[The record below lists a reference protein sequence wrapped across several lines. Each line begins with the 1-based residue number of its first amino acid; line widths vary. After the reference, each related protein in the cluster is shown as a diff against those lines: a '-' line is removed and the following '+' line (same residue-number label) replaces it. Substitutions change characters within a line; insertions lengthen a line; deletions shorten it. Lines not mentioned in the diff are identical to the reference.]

1 MLRFFVITLSLLFL
15 LAVGAIGAT
24 GYAFWHFG
32 RGLPDYRQLAD
43 YQPPVMTRLY
53 AGDGRLIT
61 EYAVQKRV
69 FVPIEAIPRRV
80 IDAFLSAEDKNFYT
94 HPGLDFTGLAR
105 AVLVN
110 LKNLG
115 SDRRPIGASTI
126 TQQVAKN
133 FLLTNEVSLER
144 KAKEAI
150 LALRIE
156 NTFSKDHILEL
167 YLNEIYLGYGSY
179 GVAAA
184 AMNYFNKSLDQ
195 LTVADAAYLAALPK
209 APNNYHP
216 IRKHEAA
223 VDRRDWV
230 VSRMLEDGH
239 ITRDQAERA
248 WASDLVTQ
256 SRDETEYVHGGHYFA
271 EEVRR
276 EIVATFGE
284 DQLYKGGLAVRT
296 TLEPDYQALAQKALR
311 FGLEHYDRRHG
322 WRGPVTQVAPG
333 AGWGDRLAQVT
344 PPPGMPEDWH
354 LAVVLETGKDA
365 SLGLAGGVKGTIPYD
380 ELSWARAW
388 REGQRVGARPKAASD
403 VLQAGDVVMVE
414 PVADEDGAA
423 KSGVYALRQIPDSNG
438 GLVALDPHTGRVL
451 AMAGGW
457 SIDRSEFNRATQAY
471 RQPGS
476 AFKPFVYLSALEQ
489 GYTPATLILDAPFV
503 YDQGPG
509 LPKWKPKNYS
519 GEYYGPSTL
528 RTGIEKSRNLMTVRL
543 AQAVG
548 MDVIARQAETFGIDD
563 NFPQLL
569 AASLGAGE
577 TTLLRLTTAYAML
590 ANGGKRITPTL
601 IDRIQDRMG
610 KTIYKHDARACLECS
625 DIFWTGSRAIPAIPD
640 QREQIADPLSVY
652 QVVHIM
658 EGVIERGTGVR
669 LRELGVPMAGKT
681 GTTNDSIDTWFMGF
695 TPDLVVGTF
704 VGFDEPKSLGD
715 RETGSG
721 TALPIFKAFME
732 EALKG
737 KAVRPFPVPPGIQ
750 FVRIDHDTGRLAQ
763 PGDSN
768 VILEAF
774 KSGKA
779 PMATV
784 GVQILD
790 GSSTFDQDTDAVT
803 DDDGFRRPLPTG
815 STPMAAPTAGGLY

>member
-1 MLRFFVITLSLLFL
+1 MLRFLVITLSLLFL
-15 LAVGAIGAT
+15 LVVAGVGVA

-61 EYAVQKRV
+61 EYAIQKRV
-69 FVPIEAIPRRV
+69 FVPINAIPRRV
-80 IDAFLSAEDKNFYT
+80 IDAFLSAEDKSFYT

-133 FLLTNEVSLER
+133 FLLTNEVSYER
-144 KAKEAI
+144 KVKEAI

-156 NTFSKDHILEL
+156 NTFSKDYILEL
-167 YLNEIYLGYGSY
+167 YLNEIYLGYGSH

-195 LTVADAAYLAALPK
+195 LTVAEVAYLAALPK

-216 IRKHEAA
+216 LKRRQAA
-223 VDRRDWV
+223 LDRRNWV
-230 VSRMLEDGH
+230 ISRMLEDGH
-239 ITRDQAERA
+239 ITREQADRA
-248 WASDLVTQ
+248 WQADLVTH
-256 SRDETEYVHGGHYFA
+256 SRDETQFVQGGEYFA

-276 EIVATFGE
+276 EIVETFGE

-296 TLEPDYQALAQKALR
+296 TLEPEYQRLAQKALR
-311 FGLEHYDRRHG
+311 DGLEDYDRRHG
-322 WRGPVTQVAPG
+322 WRGPVTQIDQG
-333 AGWGDRLAQVT
+333 EGWAAVLAQVT
-344 PPPGMPEDWH
+344 PPAGMPVEWE
-354 LAVVLETGKDA
+354 LAVVLDA
-365 SLGLAGGVKGTIPYD
+365 DRDARIGLAGERTATIAYED
-380 ELSWARAW
+380 LSWAREW
-388 REGQRVGARPKAASD
+388 REGQRVGPTPAKAAA
-403 VLQAGDVVMVE
+403 VLAPGDVVMVE
-414 PVADEDGAA
+414 AVTGEDGEPVE
-423 KSGVYALRQIPDSNG
+423 GRYALRQIPDANG
-438 GLVALDPHTGRVL
+438 ALVALDPHTGRVL

-457 SIDRSEFNRATQAY
+457 SIEASEFNRATQAK

-548 MDVIARQAETFGIDD
+548 MDVIARQAENFGIDED
-563 NFPQLL
+563 FPELL

-577 TTLLRLTTAYAML
+577 TTVLNLTTAYAML
-590 ANGGKRITPTL
+590 ANGGKRVTPTL
-601 IDRIQDRMG
+601 VDRIQDRTG
-610 KTIYKHDARACLECS
+610 KTIYKHDARACANCENV
-625 DIFWTGSRAIPAIPD
+625 FWTGQSIPDIPD
-640 QREQIADPLSVY
+640 QREQITDPLSVY
-652 QVVHIM
+652 QIVHIM
-658 EGVIERGTGVR
+658 EGVIQRGTGVR
-669 LRELGVPMAGKT
+669 LRDLGVPMAGKT
-681 GTTNDSIDTWFMGF
+681 GTTNDSVDTWFMGF
-695 TPDLVVGTF
+695 TPDLVVGVF
-704 VGFDEPKSLGD
+704 VGFDEPKSLGGK
-715 RETGSG
+715 ETGSR
-721 TALPIFKAFME
+721 TALPIFKDFME
-732 EALKG
+732 GALKG
-737 KAVRPFPVPPGIQ
+737 KSVRPFPVPPGIQ
-750 FVRIDHDTGRLAQ
+750 FVRIDHDTGRLAR
-763 PGDSN
+763 PGDST

-774 KSGKA
+774 KPGRA
-779 PMATV
+779 PIANL
-784 GVQILD
+784 GVNAIID
-790 GSSTFDQDTDAVT
+790 GSSPYDVMVDEDAM
-803 DDDGFRRPLPTG
+803 GAPRRLPPPG
-815 STPMAAPTAGGLY
+815 SSMGSPTAGGLY